1 MPNSFCLLV
10 KPRFISCH
18 CVLPLYFDVMS
29 ILFANGN
36 RTVER
41 IFTIGVAVFSEIS
54 SHDLEQDELYSIW
67 VLKDL

>member
-18 CVLPLYFDVMS
+18 CVLSLYFDVMS
-29 ILFANGN
+29 FLFSKA
-36 RTVER
+36 TEQSS
-41 IFTIGVAVFSEIS
+41 VFSPSGSLYSQRIS
-54 SHDLEQDELYSIW
+54 SHDLEQDELYGIW